1 MSSCLN
7 YTTKR
12 PGSIPASPKLLILCL
27 QITGQRARRSIHGD
41 KIAQSR
47 QLSGPDNPLF
57 HSRLGRKRPI
67 IHGVRAVMPRKRLL
81 PQHPEIL
88 KVSEVGPGHH
98 RRPETHGPATRRLA
112 WGPYPMDGR
121 EAYTIT
127 MDMSATNTPSAQLT
141 PTQTLETLKN
151 VRPITAIQKK
161 TSIVLR
167 MAYARRLLHLLK
179 RSTCSVSN
187 WYVRTMIVLRLWKR
201 MTC

>member
-1 MSSCLN
+1 
-7 YTTKR
+7 
-12 PGSIPASPKLLILCL
+12 
-27 QITGQRARRSIHGD
+27 
-41 KIAQSR
+41 
-47 QLSGPDNPLF
+47 
-57 HSRLGRKRPI
+57 
-67 IHGVRAVMPRKRLL
+67 
-81 PQHPEIL
+81 
-88 KVSEVGPGHH
+88 
-98 RRPETHGPATRRLA
+98 
-112 WGPYPMDGR
+112 MDGR